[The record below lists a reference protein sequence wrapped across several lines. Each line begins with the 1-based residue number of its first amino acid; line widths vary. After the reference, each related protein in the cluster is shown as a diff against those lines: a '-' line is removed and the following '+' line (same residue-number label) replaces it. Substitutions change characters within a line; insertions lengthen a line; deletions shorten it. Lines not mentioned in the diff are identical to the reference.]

1 MEDQVHMRVSEEVFQ
16 IEAPDVAF
24 DESSPLREAV
34 PLARRKVV
42 EDDDAPPVGEK
53 GVREMGA
60 DETGAAG
67 HEDGTR
73 LGHHA
78 AEDSVPSLRPL
89 PTSFYRRDT
98 AVVARELLGCRLIR
112 RFPGGE
118 RRAVVI
124 VETEAYLGAKDRA
137 AHTWNGRRTPR
148 VAPMWGPGGH
158 AYVYF
163 VYGMHFCLNVVTGRE
178 GVPEAV
184 LLRAGVPE
192 EESSLLLASGPA
204 KLCAYLEIT
213 AALSGVSLSGPDLL
227 ISRGPRARFDVL
239 VGPRVGV
246 DYAGDAAAWPLRFAV
261 AGCRAVTRRALLVA
275 P

>member
-1 MEDQVHMRVSEEVFQ
+1 
-16 IEAPDVAF
+16 
-24 DESSPLREAV
+24 
-34 PLARRKVV
+34 
-42 EDDDAPPVGEK
+42 
-53 GVREMGA
+53 MGA
-60 DETGAAG
+60 DETGTAG

-78 AEDSVPSLRPL
+78 AKDNVPSHRPL
-89 PTSFYRRDT
+89 PASFYRRDT
-98 AVVARELLGCRLIR
+98 AVVARDLLGCRLIR

-118 RRAVVI
+118 RRTVVI

-163 VYGMHFCLNVVTGRE
+163 VYGMHHCLNVVTGEE

-184 LLRAGVPE
+184 LLRAAVSE
-192 EESSLLLASGPA
+192 EWWEKWRKEEKEKEKRKISLKVNRAKIFLLSGPA

-213 AALSGVSLSGPDLL
+213 TALSGASLSGPELL
-227 ISRGPRARFDVL
+227 LSRGPRRDFDVL

-246 DYAGDAAAWPLRFAV
+246 EYAGEAAAWPLRFAV
-261 AGCRAVTRRALLVA
+261 AGCPAVTRRGLLA
-275 P
+275 PS

>member
-1 MEDQVHMRVSEEVFQ
+1 
-16 IEAPDVAF
+16 
-24 DESSPLREAV
+24 L
-34 PLARRKVV
+34 
-42 EDDDAPPVGEK
+42 
-53 GVREMGA
+53 
-60 DETGAAG
+60 
-67 HEDGTR
+67 
-73 LGHHA
+73 
-78 AEDSVPSLRPL
+78 
-89 PTSFYRRDT
+89 SFYCRDT
-98 AVVARELLGCRLIR
+98 TVVARDLLGCRLIR
-112 RFPGGE
+112 GFRGGE

-163 VYGMHFCLNVVTGRE
+163 VYGMHFCLNVVTQKA

-184 LLRAGVPE
+184 LLRAAISE
-192 EESSLLLASGPA
+192 ELFSEMMGPKSSRREFPSSLSKQISLYSGPA
-204 KLCAYLEIT
+204 KLCASLQIT
-213 AALSGVSLSGPDLL
+213 AALSGAPLSGPELM

-246 DYAGDAAAWPLRFAV
+246 DYAGEAAAWPLRFAV
-261 AGCRAVTRRALLVA
+261 AGCAAVTRRSLLVT

>member
-1 MEDQVHMRVSEEVFQ
+1 MSTSRVAEEAFEV
-16 IEAPDVAF
+16 EAPDVAF
-24 DESSPLREAV
+24 DESGPFREAG
-34 PLARRKVV
+34 PLARREIV
-42 EDDDAPPVGEK
+42 EDDDVLAVGEK

-78 AEDSVPSLRPL
+78 AEDNVPSLRPL
-89 PTSFYRRDT
+89 PASFYRRDT
-98 AVVARELLGCRLIR
+98 AVVARDLLGCRLIR

-184 LLRAGVPE
+184 LLRAAVSE
-192 EESSLLLASGPA
+192 EWWRRG
-204 KLCAYLEIT
+204 
-213 AALSGVSLSGPDLL
+213 SGVN
-227 ISRGPRARFDVL
+227 RQ
-239 VGPRVGV
+239 
-246 DYAGDAAAWPLRFAV
+246 DAAALRCTFVGSADSLCLLSSPPVPRSSARTFKSRPRCPEPLSPV
-261 AGCRAVTRRALLVA
+261 
-275 P
+275 PS